1 VFAVRAQIANGQT
14 RNVRRIGRYFYT
26 SNYLQLQG
34 SRLSSLLAPP
44 GFRSRSIADTRA
56 WDQLRGIPAR
66 SHRRKYKFRN
76 IKPRSQPLRGR
87 PSLSCEENDM
97 GAPRFSYR
105 CLFTGTEVFIRNT
118 RTKKSKKGEE
128 DVDSRVSR
136 RLQGPRL
143 EAISALIT
151 DAQAAEAQHWSCQES
166 YSRSSRQGQHTFLAS
181 EEVRPT

>member
-1 VFAVRAQIANGQT
+1 
-14 RNVRRIGRYFYT
+14 
-26 SNYLQLQG
+26 
-34 SRLSSLLAPP
+34 
-44 GFRSRSIADTRA
+44 
-56 WDQLRGIPAR
+56 
-66 SHRRKYKFRN
+66 
-76 IKPRSQPLRGR
+76 
-87 PSLSCEENDM
+87 M

-118 RTKKSKKGEE
+118 LTKKSKKGEE

-143 EAISALIT
+143 EARVSRPAPGRTSWLFSALIT

>member
-1 VFAVRAQIANGQT
+1 VFAIRAQIANGQT

-26 SNYLQLQG
+26 SNYLQLPG

-143 EAISALIT
+143 EARVLKRTSTPA
-151 DAQAAEAQHWSCQES
+151 
-166 YSRSSRQGQHTFLAS
+166 SRGGSRVRVSRQGSRGRLQGAPRGCLAH
-181 EEVRPT
+181 